1 MGSGVLGEGV
11 GFGNFWV
18 IGEVVVFGRVGFREV
33 VFGWVGSGVVWGRVV
48 VQVRV
53 GVVSGSVTI
62 LRSGMVG
69 SKRVVFGS
77 SKVRAWPPVVDV
89 V

>member
-18 IGEVVVFGRVGFREV
+18 IGVVVVFGRLGFREV
-33 VFGWVGSGVVWGRVV
+33 VLGLVGSGVVWGRVV

-77 SKVRAWPPVVDV
+77 SKVRAWPPVVGV

>member
-1 MGSGVLGEGV
+1 M
-11 GFGNFWV
+11 
-18 IGEVVVFGRVGFREV
+18 VFGRMGFREV
-33 VFGWVGSGVVWGRVV
+33 ILGWVGSGVVWGRVV

-53 GVVSGSVTI
+53 KVVSGSVTI

-77 SKVRAWPPVVDV
+77 
-89 V
+89 

>member
-1 MGSGVLGEGV
+1 M
-11 GFGNFWV
+11 
-18 IGEVVVFGRVGFREV
+18 VFGRMGFREV
-33 VFGWVGSGVVWGRVV
+33 ILGWVGSGVVWGRVV

-77 SKVRAWPPVVDV
+77 
-89 V
+89 